1 MHTYLISQPVE
12 TIIVAYNMA
21 SALNEYTTNVMPES
35 QIKTV
40 YIRENTATTGVHIA
54 RVDDDT
60 LLAQKLV
67 TAEYF
72 SLLGDAI
79 KMLKRARKD
88 PSPAFMSLTTGHYRT
103 IIDVS

>member
-21 SALNEYTTNVMPES
+21 SALDEYTTNVMPES

-67 TAEYF
+67 IADYF

-79 KMLKRARKD
+79 MLLKQARKEPQ
-88 PSPAFMSLTTGHYRT
+88 PSIYVLDNRPL
-103 IIDVS
+103 